1 MNVTTFANEFIVAA
15 VLVAATLI
23 IQSTGMGPLIVWGR
37 ARFARAVQRP
47 GPVWGALLIVRITG
61 IMFILHGVQVL
72 LWGGFYRWSSF
83 PSWEAAFYFSAASYS
98 TVGCSD
104 LLLPARWRILG
115 PIESMAGVL
124 MGGLS
129 ASFLFAAVIRLL
141 QREEQLEIEK
151 GEVRSSVGEPPS
163 GAVSPTRT
171 R

>member
-15 VLVAATLI
+15 VLVTATLI
-23 IQSTGMGPLIVWGR
+23 LQSAGMGLLIVWGR
-37 ARFARAVQRP
+37 ARFAHHMERF
-47 GPVWGALLIVRITG
+47 GPVRGALLIVRITA
-61 IMFILHGVQVL
+61 IMFILHGLEIL

-141 QREEQLEIEK
+141 QREEQLEIEE
-151 GEVRSSVGEPPS
+151 GEVRPSLGEPPS
-163 GAVSPTRT
+163 GTEWPTRT

>member
-1 MNVTTFANEFIVAA
+1 MNVTSFADEFIVAA
-15 VLVAATLI
+15 VLVTATLI
-23 IQSTGMGPLIVWGR
+23 LQSTGMALLIVWGR
-37 ARFARAVQRP
+37 ARFAHHMARL
-47 GPVWGALLIVRITG
+47 GPVLGALLIVRITG
-61 IMFILHGVQVL
+61 VMFILHGLEIL

-98 TVGCSD
+98 TVGCND

-141 QREEQLEIEK
+141 QREEQLEIEE
-151 GEVRSSVGEPPS
+151 GEVHDSMGEPPS
-163 GAVSPTRT
+163 GTVPRT
-171 R
+171 RMR